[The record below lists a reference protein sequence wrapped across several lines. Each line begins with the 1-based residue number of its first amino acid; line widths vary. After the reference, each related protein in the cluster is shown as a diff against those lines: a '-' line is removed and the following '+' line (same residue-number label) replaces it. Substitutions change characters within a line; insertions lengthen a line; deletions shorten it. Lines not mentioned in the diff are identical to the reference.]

1 MKQKNYKNLFFII
14 IFLLLFS
21 CAEKKETVV
30 QKQSVPA
37 KKEVVETSTA
47 STVSVKSLIFE
58 KYVYDGLSYRD
69 PFVPLSGE
77 KVAKAKLGVTGEAV
91 VPPIG
96 SLQLKG
102 FIVDKQD
109 KIALFSSPYGS
120 YLLVNGK
127 LYDRQNRLVKGYSG
141 KIVFNNIT
149 NKPQSVILITEEN
162 EYKEFT
168 ISE

>member
-1 MKQKNYKNLFFII
+1 MKQKNYKNLIFIII

-30 QKQSVPA
+30 QKQSVPV
-37 KKEVVETSTA
+37 KKEVVETST
-47 STVSVKSLIFE
+47 VSVKSSIFE

-168 ISE
+168 ISK

>member
-1 MKQKNYKNLFFII
+1 MKQKNYKNLIFIII

-30 QKQSVPA
+30 QKQSVPVEQ
-37 KKEVVETSTA
+37 EVVETST
-47 STVSVKSLIFE
+47 VSVKSSIFE

-77 KVAKAKLGVTGEAV
+77 KVAKAKLGVTGEAI

-102 FIVDKQD
+102 FILDKQD

-127 LYDRQNRLVKGYSG
+127 LYDRLNRLVKGYSG

-168 ISE
+168 MSE

>member
-1 MKQKNYKNLFFII
+1 MKQKNYKNYKLFFII
-14 IFLLLFS
+14 MILIFS

-30 QKQSVPA
+30 QKQSVPV
-37 KKEVVETSTA
+37 KKEVVETST
-47 STVSVKSLIFE
+47 VSAKSSIFE